1 MRQVVNL
8 GVSRVLLVGLLAILY
23 TGAATAVTLQEIKE
37 RGYARVG
44 VANEIPYGYMDPS
57 GQARGAGPDVARL
70 VLRKLGIKKV
80 DWVVTGFG
88 SLIPGLRAHR
98 FDLVAA
104 EMAILPQRCREVLY
118 SIPDTTYGQGLLVP
132 KGNPKDLH
140 SFKVFAKRADLKV
153 AIMAGADQL
162 EMLQALGVPQSRMV
176 NISSNAD
183 AISIVATGRANA
195 YAATGP
201 TVSELASKSNRV
213 EIAKP
218 FKDPVIH
225 GKEQRDWGAFTF
237 ANDSKE
243 FRDAFNR
250 AFKTIKGTKRWRKT
264 LSSYGFSKTDIEK
277 SSKKTIQELCSANS
291 TE

>member
-1 MRQVVNL
+1 MRQVVNM
-8 GVSRVLLVGLLAILY
+8 GVLRVLLVGMLAIVY
-23 TGAATAVTLQEIKE
+23 AGAAAAVTLQEIKE
-37 RGYARVG
+37 RGHVRVG
-44 VANEIPYGYMDPS
+44 VANEIPYGYMDSS
-57 GQARGAGPDVARL
+57 GQAKGAGPEVARL
-70 VLRKLGIKKV
+70 VLRKLGIKQI

-98 FDLVAA
+98 FDLIAA
-104 EMAILPQRCREVLY
+104 EMAILPQRCQEVLY
-118 SIPDTTYGQGLLVP
+118 SIPNTTYGQGLLVA

-140 SFKVFAKRADLKV
+140 SFEAFANRSDLKV

-162 EMLQALGVPQSRMV
+162 EMLQALGVPQARMV
-176 NISSNAD
+176 NLSSNAD
-183 AISIVATGRANA
+183 AISIVAIGRADA

-213 EIAKP
+213 EVAKP
-218 FKDPVIH
+218 FQDPVVH

-250 AFKTIKGTKRWRKT
+250 AFKTIKGNERWRKI
-264 LSSYGFSKTDIEK
+264 LSGYGFSKTDIEQ
-277 SSKKTIQELCSANS
+277 SSKKTVQELCSANS
-291 TE
+291 NE